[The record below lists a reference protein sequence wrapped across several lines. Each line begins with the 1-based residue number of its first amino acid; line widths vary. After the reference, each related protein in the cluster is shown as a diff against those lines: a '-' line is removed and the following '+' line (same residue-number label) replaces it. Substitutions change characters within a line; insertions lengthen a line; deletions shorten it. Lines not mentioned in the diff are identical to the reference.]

1 MLNKLKKCKR
11 PLACILV
18 IIMMASFIVPYATNL
33 LKIKADGEAIT
44 VKGSNRWTYSGHTR
58 YVWRGQQDG
67 LLYFCSEP
75 GRPNSNPG
83 IKKLI
88 IYHNHMQII
97 HIYIA
102 RLQQPDMH

>member
-58 YVWRGQQDG
+58 EDNKMDYYTFVQNQDNEIQIQE
-67 LLYFCSEP
+67 L
-75 GRPNSNPG
+75 
-83 IKKLI
+83 KKLI

-102 RLQQPDMH
+102 RLQQQVFH